1 MSGEGT
7 VVTAPVAPLWGELRY
22 SAELV
27 RLLSDGGLRSP
38 RRREDAPPVL
48 LVPGFM
54 AGDSSLSIM
63 REWLRRRGH
72 RVASAGMLAN
82 VDCAGRIVSRLQVQ
96 LRELALSAG
105 EPVVLIGQSRGGALA
120 RALAVRE
127 PGAVAAV
134 ATLGSPVLDPL
145 AVSTPVLRTVR
156 MLARLGDLRVP
167 GLFSSRCRDG
177 DCCASFREEQ
187 TAALAPHIR
196 ALAFHS
202 RSDAIVDWRACLDPH
217 GEQVEVASSHCGMS
231 VHPEVYRVLDDFL
244 EAGMERRP
252 ISKAGMERR
261 PISKAGTERRPIS
274 KTP

>member
-1 MSGEGT
+1 MFGEGT
-7 VVTAPVAPLWGELRY
+7 VVTAPVAPIWGELRY

-27 RLLSDGGLRSP
+27 RLLSDSGLRSP
-38 RRREDAPPVL
+38 RRREHAAPVL

-54 AGDSSLSIM
+54 AGDSSLSIL

-82 VDCAGRIVSRLQVQ
+82 VDCAGRIVTRLQVQ
-96 LRELALSAG
+96 LAELADSAG
-105 EPVVLIGQSRGGALA
+105 EPVVLIGQSRGGALV

-127 PGAVAAV
+127 PARVAAV

-145 AVSTPVLRTVR
+145 AVSPPVMRTVK

-167 GLFSSRCRDG
+167 GLFSSRCREG
-177 DCCASFREEQ
+177 ECCAAFNEEQ
-187 TAALAPHIR
+187 TAPFAPHIR
-196 ALAFHS
+196 ALAVHS

-217 GEQVEVASSHCGMS
+217 GEQVEVESSHCGMS

-244 EAGMERRP
+244 EDGAGRRP
-252 ISKAGMERR
+252 V
-261 PISKAGTERRPIS
+261 PTE
-274 KTP
+274 T